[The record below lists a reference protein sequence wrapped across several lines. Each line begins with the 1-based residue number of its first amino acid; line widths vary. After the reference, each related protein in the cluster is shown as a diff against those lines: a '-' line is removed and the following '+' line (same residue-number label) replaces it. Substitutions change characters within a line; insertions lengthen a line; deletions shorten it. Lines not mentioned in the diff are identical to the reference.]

1 MNISENDWRTIRY
14 VLLNYLDRNDDDEE
28 VRDIL
33 LKMNEQ
39 YCKLK

>member
-1 MNISENDWRTIRY
+1 MNINKKDWKIIRY

-33 LKMNEQ
+33 IKMNEQ
-39 YCKLK
+39 L

>member
-1 MNISENDWRTIRY
+1 MNINKKDWKIIRH

-33 LKMNEQ
+33 IKMNEQ
-39 YCKLK
+39 L